1 MEIENGV
8 HEEGGGKVK
17 RWKKK
22 INMGKVSPVSR
33 IPVQIL
39 LQHCDNDFATLF
51 LSSETKSLV
60 SRSVP

>member
-51 LSSETKSLV
+51 CLQKPNL
-60 SRSVP
+60 